1 MANLPVNVSKVREAF
16 KEVSAVAERSATIL
30 LAGDSGLVARAQEKF
45 AGGGPTPATFSGS
58 PADMRALSTYSGEL
72 LVVLVSSQ
80 GEAETIAS
88 LDETRV
94 QGAVVVAVDEGS
106 GATGTITR
114 LPGQA
119 VRLSFSDTPT
129 GWARLF
135 AACAKVAA
143 HDLVALGRRYPAMRE
158 YAARRVIN
166 HTAGQN
172 AAVGLLVFLPG
183 ADMPAMTLNQIKMV
197 LNLASLNDQKIDA
210 DRALELVAV
219 LGLALGFR
227 ALARRVATLVP
238 GFGWLYKGL
247 IGYAATSAVGAAAQK
262 YFEMGAPAS
271 TKRVVALVRDLKR

>member
-1 MANLPVNVSKVREAF
+1 VANLPVNVSKVREAF
-16 KEVSAVAERSATIL
+16 KEVSDAAERSATIL
-30 LAGDSGLVARAQEKF
+30 LAGDAGLVARAQGQF

-58 PADMRALSTYSGEL
+58 PADLGTLSTYPGEL

-80 GEAETIAS
+80 SEAETIAS
-88 LDETRV
+88 LDESRV
-94 QGAVVVAVDEGS
+94 QGAAVVAVDEGP
-106 GATGTITR
+106 GATGIITS
-114 LPGQA
+114 LPGEV
-119 VRLSFSDTPT
+119 VRLSFSDTPD

-143 HDLVALGRRYPAMRE
+143 HDLVALGRRYPALRR

-197 LNLASLNDQKIDA
+197 LNLASLHDQKIGP
-210 DRALELVAV
+210 DRALELVGV

-227 ALARRVATLVP
+227 ALARRVVTRVP
-238 GFGWLYKGL
+238 GFGWLYRGL
-247 IGYAATSAVGAAAQK
+247 IGYAATSALGAAAEK

-271 TKRVVALVRDLKR
+271 TGRVVALVRNLRH